1 MFSIMQLLEGECIM
15 YNKCARCGGA
25 YVEVIEIGAV
35 LVKCIMCGRAPSS
48 SIKTSKHKSKAA

>member
-1 MFSIMQLLEGECIM
+1 M

>member
-1 MFSIMQLLEGECIM
+1 M
-15 YNKCARCGGA
+15 YNKNTCYRCGGN

-48 SIKTSKHKSKAA
+48 VIKTSKQKTKAA